1 MQSLS
6 IIDQVEFYGRLYDG
20 VGGGGRGAQTWP
32 QTSLSNLVSLLR
44 KILLRI
50 NLESAFTCNIII
62 PQLLG

>member
-20 VGGGGRGAQTWP
+20 VGGTNLS

>member
-6 IIDQVEFYGRLYDG
+6 IIDQVEFYRRLYDG
-20 VGGGGRGAQTWP
+20 VGGGGAQTWP

>member
-6 IIDQVEFYGRLYDG
+6 IIDQVEFYRRLYDG
-20 VGGGGRGAQTWP
+20 VGGGAQTWP

>member
-6 IIDQVEFYGRLYDG
+6 IIDQVEFYGHLYDG
-20 VGGGGRGAQTWP
+20 VGGGGGAQTWP

-50 NLESAFTCNIII
+50 NLESALPVT
-62 PQLLG
+62 

>member
-20 VGGGGRGAQTWP
+20 VGGEGGAQTWP

>member
-6 IIDQVEFYGRLYDG
+6 IIDQVEFYGRLCDG
-20 VGGGGRGAQTWP
+20 VGGGRGAQTWP
-32 QTSLSNLVSLLR
+32 QSSLSNLVSLLR